1 MVKNLAMKHL
11 QFILFALLTL
21 NLGAQNLETD
31 TTIIVSGVEVNKS
44 QAIIQ
49 TGIVFDTVS
58 VDSFGFA
65 EVTDRQL
72 FDTISID
79 SLSIKTRLEIEAQID
94 ADIESIDRKI
104 KRLRDK
110 RVPLL
115 DRRTDERRL
124 IRKTRRKSDGKAK
137 GFRSTL
143 TVTFE
148 ADEAPTG
155 VEMNKSDA
163 LKSILIDREYK
174 NAKAIADTYRTAA
187 ELKRVAVELGIK
199 PKGNKSAVAQQI
211 FDFINQ

>member
-1 MVKNLAMKHL
+1 MKYL
-11 QFILFALLTL
+11 KIIILIAFTL
-21 NLGAQNLETD
+21 NLSAQNLETD

-44 QAIIQ
+44 EAIVQ
-49 TGIVFDTVS
+49 TGI
-58 VDSFGFA
+58 A
-65 EVTDRQL
+65 

-79 SLSIKTRLEIEAQID
+79 TFGFAEVVEVQLFDTLSIDSLSIQTRLEIEAQID

-124 IRKTRRKSDGKAK
+124 IRKTRSKSDGKAK

-155 VEMNKSDA
+155 VEMSKADA
-163 LKSILIDREYK
+163 LKSILKDRKYK
-174 NAKAIADTYRTAA
+174 DAKAIADYYSTARA
-187 ELKRVAVELGIK
+187 QKQVAVELGLE
-199 PKGNKSAVAQQI
+199 PKGNKNDVAQQI

>member
-1 MVKNLAMKHL
+1 MKYL
-11 QFILFALLTL
+11 KIIILIAFTL
-21 NLGAQNLETD
+21 NLSAQNLETD

-44 QAIIQ
+44 EAIVQ
-49 TGIVFDTVS
+49 TGI
-58 VDSFGFA
+58 A
-65 EVTDRQL
+65 

-79 SLSIKTRLEIEAQID
+79 TFGFAEVVEVQLFDTLSIDSLSIQTRLEIEAQID

-155 VEMNKSDA
+155 VEMNKSDV
-163 LKSILIDREYK
+163 LKSILKDRGYK
-174 NAKAIADTYRTAA
+174 TFKDVANTYRTAA
-187 ELKRVAVELGIK
+187 EQKRVAVELGLE
-199 PKGNKSAVAQQI
+199 PKGNKNDVAQQI

>member
-31 TTIIVSGVEVNKS
+31 STLIVSGVEVNKID
-44 QAIIQ
+44 AIVN
-49 TGIVFDTVS
+49 TGITFDTIS
-58 VDSFGFA
+58 IDSFGFA
-65 EVTDRQL
+65 EVVERQL

-79 SLSIKTRLEIEAQID
+79 SLSIQTRLEIEAQID

-110 RVPLL
+110 RIPLL

-124 IRKTRRKSDGKAK
+124 IRKTRSKSDGKAK
-137 GFRSTL
+137 GFRSIL

-155 VEMNKSDA
+155 VEISKADV
-163 LKSILIDREYK
+163 LKSILKDRGYK
-174 NAKAIADTYRTAA
+174 NAEAIADTYRTAT
-187 ELKRVAVELGIK
+187 ELKRVAVELGIE
-199 PKGNKSAVAQQI
+199 PKGNKNAVAVQI
-211 FDFINQ
+211 YNLINE

>member
-1 MVKNLAMKHL
+1 MKYL
-11 QFILFALLTL
+11 KIIILIAFTL
-21 NLGAQNLETD
+21 NLSAQNLETD

-49 TGIVFDTVS
+49 TGIAFDTIS
-58 VDSFGFA
+58 IDTFGFA
-65 EVTDRQL
+65 DVVERQL

-79 SLSIKTRLEIEAQID
+79 SLSIQTRIGVEAQLD

-110 RVPLL
+110 RIPLL

-124 IRKTRRKSDGKAK
+124 IRKTRSKSDGKAK

-155 VEMNKSDA
+155 VEMSKADA
-163 LKSILIDREYK
+163 LKSILKDRKYK
-174 NAKAIADTYRTAA
+174 DAKAIADYYSTARA
-187 ELKRVAVELGIK
+187 QKQVAVELGLE
-199 PKGNKSAVAQQI
+199 PKGNKNDVAQQI

>member
-1 MVKNLAMKHL
+1 MC
-11 QFILFALLTL
+11 IR
-21 NLGAQNLETD
+21 
-31 TTIIVSGVEVNKS
+31 
-44 QAIIQ
+44 
-49 TGIVFDTVS
+49 
-58 VDSFGFA
+58 
-65 EVTDRQL
+65 DR
-72 FDTISID
+72 SID
-79 SLSIKTRLEIEAQID
+79 SLSIQTRLEIEAQID

-155 VEMNKSDA
+155 GTEVDKADA
-163 LKSILIDREYK
+163 LKSILKDRGYK
-174 NAKAIADTYRTAA
+174 TFKDVANTYRTAA
-187 ELKRVAVELGIK
+187 EQKRVAVELGIE
-199 PKGNKSAVAQQI
+199 PKGNKDAVAKQI
-211 FDFINQ
+211 FEHINQ